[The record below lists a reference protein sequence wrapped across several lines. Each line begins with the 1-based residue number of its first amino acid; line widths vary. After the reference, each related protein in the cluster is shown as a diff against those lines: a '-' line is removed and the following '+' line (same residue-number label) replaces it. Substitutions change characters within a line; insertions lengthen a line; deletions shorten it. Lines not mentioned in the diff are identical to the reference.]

1 VKEVLNRSFY
11 GLVVVFGLPGSG
23 KSTLAGALAN
33 TIHAIHLNTDIIRSE
48 SGLKGRYRADDKA
61 AVYAALLGRAKQGLE
76 TGSTVILDGTFSLED
91 QREQVR
97 ALALA
102 KGVSLVWIEVRADEQ
117 VIKHRVSVSRPYTE
131 ADYTVYELIRSQ
143 WKPLEEPH
151 LILQTDRNA
160 IPDCVQK
167 AMDWIYISS
176 PKDPV

>member
-1 VKEVLNRSFY
+1 M
-11 GLVVVFGLPGSG
+11 VVFGLPGSG

-33 TIHAIHLNTDIIRSE
+33 AIHAIRLNTDMIRME
-48 SGLKGRYRADDKA
+48 TGMKGQYTSDDKA
-61 AVYAALLGRAKQGLE
+61 AVYAALLGRAKQELE
-76 TGSTVILDGTFSLED
+76 AGSTVILDGTFSLED

-131 ADYTVYELIRSQ
+131 ADYTIYELIRSQ

-151 LILQTDRNA
+151 LILQTDRNS
-160 IPDCVQK
+160 IPDSVQK
-167 AMDWIYISS
+167 ALDWIHISS
-176 PKDPV
+176 PKDTV